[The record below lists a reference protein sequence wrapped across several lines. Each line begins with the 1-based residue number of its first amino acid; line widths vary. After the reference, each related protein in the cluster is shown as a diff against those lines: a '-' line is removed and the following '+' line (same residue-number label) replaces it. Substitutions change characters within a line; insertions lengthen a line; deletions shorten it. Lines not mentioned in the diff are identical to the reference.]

1 MALLKHSAFEEEQ
14 EWRFVFPVFANM
26 HNPPQLKF
34 RSRSSTLV
42 PYIEFPLIGGEAE
55 NEFRLKEI
63 ILGPGSE
70 DALAIASTRAF
81 LDSVGL
87 KDVTLSRS
95 RIPYRPW

>member
-26 HNPPQLKF
+26 HTPPQLKF
-34 RSRSSTLV
+34 RSRASTLV
-42 PYIEFPLIGGEAE
+42 PYIEFPLIGGETE

-70 DALAIASTRAF
+70 DTVAITSARAF

-87 KDVTLSRS
+87 KDVSVSRS

>member
-1 MALLKHSAFEEEQ
+1 
-14 EWRFVFPVFANM
+14 
-26 HNPPQLKF
+26 
-34 RSRSSTLV
+34 V